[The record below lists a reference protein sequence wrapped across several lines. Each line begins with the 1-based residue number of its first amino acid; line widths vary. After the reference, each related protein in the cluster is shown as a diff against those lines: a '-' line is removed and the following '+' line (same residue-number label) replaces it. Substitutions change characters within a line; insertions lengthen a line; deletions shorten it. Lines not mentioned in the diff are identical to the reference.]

1 MKNLNKMMMVTSD
14 EKVAE
19 LIEKISSFT
28 NKFNND
34 VPSDLLVTSIATGS
48 KEYIEWVKNQ
58 TE

>member
-14 EKVAE
+14 EKVTE

-48 KEYIEWVKNQ
+48 KEYIEWVKN
-58 TE
+58 